1 MSASAPAPASN
12 ATELDSR
19 HCRAICEEIG
29 ERLAL
34 VLRPVTSELPP
45 RLKELIAQLALLDHD
60 APSIAPS
67 IEEIGMPEET
77 SLPVASRRGSL
88 LARLA

>member
-1 MSASAPAPASN
+1 MNAFVTAPASK
-12 ATELDSR
+12 ATELGSK

-45 RLKELIAQLALLDHD
+45 RIKRLLDQLALLDHD
-60 APSIAPS
+60 APSVAPS
-67 IEEIGMPEET
+67 LDDMAMPT
-77 SLPVASRRGSL
+77 SLRAVPQRA
-88 LARLA
+88 